1 MPMTASPYP
10 TDVPASLCFPLLLCC
25 CIDSLGYITHRNS
38 LYEPRSRL
46 GQVWGF
52 QSSILL
58 SRLMSVNKEEKSL
71 QQLLKK
77 DTIYFFGV
85 SCSCSRVTN
94 LVFVLKIFF
103 QIFRPTFFC
112 KCKRRATVRP
122 FSQLPFRHKK
132 NTGSS
137 TCLSM
142 RIMRNQI
149 GLFTMWLQQWVNALT
164 NESQAERLSRCL
176 ETKCMKSINTNSP
189 LHILTFVK
197 VNIKIHVFPATCL
210 LLGFYFCLLAAFDT
224 DQLSNTF
231 LNGGNEDQ

>member
-1 MPMTASPYP
+1 
-10 TDVPASLCFPLLLCC
+10 
-25 CIDSLGYITHRNS
+25 
-38 LYEPRSRL
+38 
-46 GQVWGF
+46 
-52 QSSILL
+52 
-58 SRLMSVNKEEKSL
+58 
-71 QQLLKK
+71 
-77 DTIYFFGV
+77 
-85 SCSCSRVTN
+85 
-94 LVFVLKIFF
+94 
-103 QIFRPTFFC
+103 
-112 KCKRRATVRP
+112 
-122 FSQLPFRHKK
+122 
-132 NTGSS
+132 
-137 TCLSM
+137 
-142 RIMRNQI
+142 MRNQI